1 LYWMK
6 VRLIW
11 TTRRIYWCSELSER
25 RLETRVLPFCV
36 LLVSLALANSS
47 MIKPHPAF
55 TITIDRLHTIIDF
68 DRVLVLSQ
76 GEVVEYD
83 TPSNLLSKG
92 SSEFAKLC
100 KETGESK
107 GIEGS
112 EFAKLCKQ
120 TGEFDKLKEI
130 ADKKMQS

>member
-1 LYWMK
+1 
-6 VRLIW
+6 
-11 TTRRIYWCSELSER
+11 
-25 RLETRVLPFCV
+25 VLPFCV

-47 MIKPHPAF
+47 MIKSHPAF
-55 TITIDRLHTIIDF
+55 TIIIDRLHTIIDF

-100 KETGESK
+100 KETGE
-107 GIEGS
+107 
-112 EFAKLCKQ
+112 
-120 TGEFDKLKEI
+120 FDRLKEI
-130 ADKKMQS
+130 ANRKEQSQARPDSGRIV